1 MPIKDRDDRES
12 IAPPAS
18 VKAQIARP
26 LSAVPMPGDDDYTGQ
41 YRSMPEGSRDRSKL
55 RELRRSR
62 TPSERM
68 DRLEDKHDDL
78 VETFGQEIGE
88 IKADV
93 GEIKGKL
100 SVLPK
105 LVDLLEST
113 VDSAAA
119 REQAALD
126 AQVARAEAQ
135 TAVDTATKKAVIQK
149 ETAIAI
155 AEEKAEINDKLDKR
169 KARRK
174 LWLKIVGGALGAI
187 AVICAH
193 KLVQLWFGWL

>member
-41 YRSMPEGSRDRSKL
+41 YRSMPEGTRDRPKL

-78 VETFGQEIGE
+78 VEAFGQEIGD
-88 IKADV
+88 IKSDV
-93 GEIKGKL
+93 GEIKGQL

-105 LVDLLEST
+105 LVSLLEST

-119 REQAALD
+119 REQTALE
-126 AQVARAEAQ
+126 AKAEVDN
-135 TAVDTATKKAVIQK
+135 AVKKAEIQK
-149 ETAIAI
+149 ETAIAV
-155 AEEKAEINDKLDKR
+155 AKEKAEINDKLDKH
-169 KARRK
+169 KVRRK

-187 AVICAH
+187 AIVAAH